1 MNSLEY
7 NGQVI
12 DQRNCDGFV
21 NATQMAK
28 ANDVRFADWLENVQ
42 AKKYLKALQ
51 ESDFAKFGTNKD
63 LIIVESVG
71 FPAIK
76 TQWIHPLIAIAFGQ
90 WISPEFHVWCN
101 IHIKTLIET
110 GKTELIENLER
121 QFAPKRTFKEIDEF
135 ASLLGKRF
143 GQAYEQRLVTQ
154 CVKKYYPDFPLIE
167 PYPEE
172 KASVSDGE
180 ALLTPTQ
187 IGEKLGV
194 VYSTGRGDAVRINQL
209 LQDIGFQEK
218 IGSQWSATP
227 KGKPYSDRKPVDTK
241 SRTQK
246 DQLLWKASVLEILQ
260 DYVANGNVL
269 PIHWVFRTYKQE
281 D

>member
-1 MNSLEY
+1 M
-7 NGQVI
+7 
-12 DQRNCDGFV
+12 
-21 NATQMAK
+21 
-28 ANDVRFADWLENVQ
+28 
-42 AKKYLKALQ
+42 
-51 ESDFAKFGTNKD
+51 
-63 LIIVESVG
+63 
-71 FPAIK
+71 P
-76 TQWIHPLIAIAFGQ
+76 
-90 WISPEFHVWCN
+90 
-101 IHIKTLIET
+101 
-110 GKTELIENLER
+110 
-121 QFAPKRTFKEIDEF
+121 
-135 ASLLGKRF
+135 
-143 GQAYEQRLVTQ
+143 
-154 CVKKYYPDFPLIE
+154 E

-194 VYSTGRGDAVRINQL
+194 LYSTGRGDAVRINQL

-218 IGSQWSATP
+218 IGSQWSATA